1 MFVDEAKILVKS
13 GDGGDGMIA
22 FRREKYVP
30 HGGPAGGDG
39 GKGGDVIL
47 KVNPNLN
54 TLAFF
59 YNQNRFRAE
68 RGGKGGS
75 SNKTGA
81 NAPDLEIEVPA
92 GTVVRDADS
101 GELLADLTQAG
112 ERFIAAKGGR
122 GGKGNSRFVT
132 PANRA
137 PRIAEK
143 GAPGEERWL
152 KLELKL
158 IADVGIVGVPNAGKS
173 TFLSVISNARPKIAP
188 YPFTTLE
195 PNLGVVIYDHR
206 DLVFA
211 DIPGLIEGAH
221 MGVGL
226 GHSFLRH
233 VARTRVLIHL
243 LNGES
248 DDPVADYNQI
258 NTELTLYDEAL
269 AQKPQIVVLNKLD
282 LPAVAE
288 RWPQIEAALAKRGV
302 QALAISAMTRQGV
315 QQVVQRAF
323 EAVAQLPAVQD
334 PLNDELPVYE
344 LPTAEPIFT
353 IERDSSGSFI
363 VKGKRIERAASM
375 TYWDHD
381 ESIMRF
387 QKILEALGITE
398 ALQQAGVKVGDTVFI
413 GDFELE
419 WSD

>member
-30 HGGPAGGDG
+30 RGGPAGGDG
-39 GKGGDVIL
+39 GKGGDVVL

-54 TLAFF
+54 TLVFF
-59 YNQNRFRAE
+59 HNQNRFFAE

-81 NAPDLEIEVPA
+81 NAPDLEIEVPP
-92 GTVVRDADS
+92 GTVVRDAHS
-101 GELLADLTQAG
+101 GELIADLTRAG
-112 ERFIAAKGGR
+112 DRVVVAKGGR

-173 TFLSVISNARPKIAP
+173 TFLSVVSNARPKIAP

-206 DLVFA
+206 NLVFA

-221 MGVGL
+221 MGIGL

-248 DDPVADYNQI
+248 EDPVADYNQI
-258 NTELTLYDEAL
+258 NTELALYDEAL

-282 LPAVAE
+282 LPHVAE
-288 RWPQIEAALAKRGV
+288 RWPQVRAALAKRGV
-302 QALAISAMTRQGV
+302 QALAISAMTRMGV
-315 QQVVQRAF
+315 QQVVQKAF
-323 EAVAQLPAVQD
+323 EAVAHLAAAQD

-344 LPTAEPIFT
+344 LPTEEPVFT
-353 IERDSSGSFI
+353 IERDSSGNFI
-363 VKGKRIERAASM
+363 VKGRRIERAARM
-375 TYWDHD
+375 TYWDHE
-381 ESIMRF
+381 ESLMRF
-387 QKILEALGITE
+387 QKILEVLGISE
-398 ALQQAGVKVGDTVFI
+398 ALLQAGVKVGDTVFI

>member
-30 HGGPAGGDG
+30 RGGPAGGDG

-54 TLAFF
+54 TLVFF
-59 YNQNRFRAE
+59 QKKNRFHAE

-81 NAPDLEIEVPA
+81 NAPDLEIEVPP
-92 GTVVRDADS
+92 GTVVRDAHT
-101 GELLADLTQAG
+101 GELIADLTRAG
-112 ERFIAAKGGR
+112 DRVIVAKGGR

-173 TFLSVISNARPKIAP
+173 TFLSAVSNARPKIAP

-195 PNLGVVIYDHR
+195 PNLGVVVYDHR

-221 MGVGL
+221 LGVGL

-248 DDPVADYNQI
+248 EDPVADYNQI
-258 NTELTLYDEAL
+258 NTELALYDEAL

-282 LPAVAE
+282 LPHVAQ
-288 RWPQIEAALAKRGV
+288 RWPQAQAALAKRGV
-302 QALAISAMTRQGV
+302 RALAISAVTRAGV
-315 QQVVQRAF
+315 QQVVQKAF
-323 EAVAQLPAVQD
+323 EAVAQLAPVHD

-344 LPTAEPIFT
+344 LPTEEPIFT
-353 IERDSSGSFI
+353 IERDSGGNFI
-363 VKGKRIERAASM
+363 VKGKRIERAAKM
-375 TYWDHD
+375 TYWDHE
-381 ESIMRF
+381 ESLMRF
-387 QKILEALGITE
+387 QKILEVLGVSE
-398 ALQQAGVKVGDTVFI
+398 ALIQAGVKVGDTVFI